1 MAAHKIAVIPG
12 DGIGQE
18 VMPEGLKVLR
28 AMQETTPGLEL
39 AFETFPWG
47 CDYYREHGSMM
58 PDDALKTLEAFDAIY
73 FGAVGDPDR
82 IPDHISLSTL
92 ILPIRKNFQQFACI
106 RPIKLLPGVAG
117 PLAGKTPAD
126 IDFVM
131 VRENTEGEYAD
142 AGGRLHAG
150 TPQEVAIQT
159 SVFTRTGCERV
170 MRFAFELARKRNKAR
185 HVTSV
190 TKSNAQRHS
199 MVFWDDIFK
208 EVAADYPDIE
218 TSSNLVDAAAMNFI
232 RRPEAFDVVVASN
245 LFRRYS
251 HGPRRGDHGR
261 HGLRAERQFES

>member
-28 AMQETTPGLEL
+28 VMQDVTPGLEL

-47 CDYYREHGSMM
+47 CDYYDEHGHMM
-58 PDDALKTLEAFDAIY
+58 PHDALKTLEAFDAIY

-106 RPIKLLPGVAG
+106 RPIKLLPGVDG
-117 PLAGKTPAD
+117 PLAGKTSAD

-142 AGGRLHAG
+142 AGGRLHPG
-150 TPQEVAIQT
+150 
-159 SVFTRTGCERV
+159 
-170 MRFAFELARKRNKAR
+170 
-185 HVTSV
+185 
-190 TKSNAQRHS
+190 
-199 MVFWDDIFK
+199 
-208 EVAADYPDIE
+208 
-218 TSSNLVDAAAMNFI
+218 DAAGGQPFK
-232 RRPEAFDVVVASN
+232 
-245 LFRRYS
+245 RRYS
-251 HGPRRGDHGR
+251 PAPAASGSCGLPSTWRAGATRRAASRRLPNPTRSATAWCSGTTSSGKSR
-261 HGLRAERQFES
+261 PTIPT